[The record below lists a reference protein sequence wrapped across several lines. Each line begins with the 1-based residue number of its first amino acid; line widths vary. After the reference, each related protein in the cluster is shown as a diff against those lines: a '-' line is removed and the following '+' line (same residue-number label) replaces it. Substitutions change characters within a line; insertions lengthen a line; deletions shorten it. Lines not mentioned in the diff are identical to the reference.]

1 MYLTNAKSRAK
12 RDNVPYNLTIAY
24 LESIVTD
31 TCPIFGTPFVWGASG
46 LGKGNTRDDTPTL
59 DRILP
64 ELGYIEGNVAFL
76 SYRANRVKDNG
87 TMQEHYDIADWIWER
102 TRHVREKKSS
112 SVPAEHFSESKECS
126 PSGAVHGTGPR
137 EDCDGSHHHTGES
150 EREDTRNSA
159 KAGCR
164 ICLGARG
171 KKLEPLEAFAVWF
184 GNGCRDKS
192 VESFAKRLGC
202 ICYQS

>member
-1 MYLTNAKSRAK
+1 MSKTLLKKHLKMYLTNAKSRAK

-112 SVPAEHFSESKECS
+112 SVPAEHFIKSKECS
-126 PSGAVHGTGPR
+126 PSGTVHGTGPR
-137 EDCDGSHHHTGES
+137 EDCDGSHHHIGE
-150 EREDTRNSA
+150 
-159 KAGCR
+159 
-164 ICLGARG
+164 
-171 KKLEPLEAFAVWF
+171 
-184 GNGCRDKS
+184 
-192 VESFAKRLGC
+192 
-202 ICYQS
+202 